1 MIVKNKKE
9 QFENYINYLKRK
21 EKEKINEN
29 SLISNEIKL
38 LENENLNKNK
48 EVNILKKE
56 IKKNYMNTKL
66 LHNNINEIKSNF
78 FFGCL
83 LNINEKNTKINFS
96 EFSINVN
103 YENENLNFNFDKI
116 FTKKNEIFLKMINN
130 IEICLKEGKNLIY
143 FSFGLKDKKEEN
155 NLKELIDNFINYVF
169 SKEISLYYKLIGIKD
184 NNSILINEQLI
195 EVNQIKNDYKLI
207 TDITFLNSNQNI
219 IINQFL
225 FHSKFNTNGN
235 FIFIDLPFIENE
247 NIFSLIKILGLLI
260 NKKTSRNQINFKE
273 SKLTSFLKGF
283 IDLNSKDFIYLITHL
298 NDNEDLLKNNINILK
313 FLQNYNII
321 F

>member
-48 EVNILKKE
+48 EVNVLKKE

-66 LHNNINEIKSNF
+66 LHNNINEIKSNY

-96 EFSINVN
+96 EFSININ

-169 SKEISLYYKLIGIKD
+169 SKEISLYYKLISD
-184 NNSILINEQLI
+184 IN
-195 EVNQIKNDYKLI
+195 
-207 TDITFLNSNQNI
+207 FLNSNQNI